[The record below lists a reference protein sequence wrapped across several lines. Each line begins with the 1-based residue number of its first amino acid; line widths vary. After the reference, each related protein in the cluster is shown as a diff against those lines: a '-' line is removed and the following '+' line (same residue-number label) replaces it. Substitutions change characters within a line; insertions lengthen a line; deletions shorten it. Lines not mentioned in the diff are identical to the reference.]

1 MLDSSLRAVA
11 MTHIGVR
18 GRRGG
23 NSEPPLVLVVDDNER
38 NRRLAADVL
47 QKAGFRTL
55 EAGTAT
61 EGIALA
67 ERHLPDVVLMDIR
80 LPDID
85 GTTAARRLG
94 EGAATASIPVVALTA
109 LRLQGNDDDWLH
121 ASGFAGYVEK
131 KIDVSAFPEHVRGFC
146 ANG

>member
-11 MTHIGVR
+11 MTLIGDR

-23 NSEPPLVLVVDDNER
+23 NAAQPLVLVVDDNER

-47 QKAGFRTL
+47 QKAGFLTL
-55 EAGTAT
+55 EAVTAT

-94 EGAATASIPVVALTA
+94 ESAATASIPVVALTA
-109 LRLQGNDDDWLH
+109 LQLDGSDDWLH

-131 KIDVSAFPEHVRGFC
+131 PIDVRAFPAQVRGFC